1 MRTGALNGLLVAAA
15 VLATVP
21 GCRRKPPPPPP
32 APAVTVPD
40 SPAEPWAWHK
50 VGGVLVVTGE
60 ADKPLDLV
68 LKGRYLNERTHAEF
82 GPMRWEMYA
91 PPQGEVAELRTG
103 EGVLLARWDFDHPLP
118 EPAQAPP
125 APRPAA
131 AQAKPRPRAPRP
143 AGKAT
148 PTAPSVAPTA
158 AKLQPPRPWP
168 DTHLPLAKGP
178 APRPLKVA
186 KAALPA
192 PRPVPAPA
200 PLPAPAKPQP
210 PRPWPDTHLPLA
222 KGPAPRPLKVAKA
235 APPAPRP
242 VPAPVPPLA
251 PVKPQP
257 PRPWPDTHLPL
268 AQGPAPRPLKAAEAA
283 PAPRP
288 VPPPAP
294 LVPREAPRTALPAP
308 PAAEP
313 TPPPR
318 PALPPDLS
326 MEWPGA
332 GEALNLVR
340 GPRGSHW
347 VCLTFDGGSTA
358 EVAAD
363 VLDAL
368 KERGIR
374 TTFFLTGAFIQ
385 KYPDLV
391 RRIDREGHEIG
402 NHTMDHPH
410 FAPRGRRD
418 PRWTKDRFQQ
428 QLLQADALLLKLLG
442 RPMDPYWRAP
452 YGENT
457 AELRKWAEELGY
469 RHVYWSEGA
478 DTLDWA
484 TPKERRLYHTGDAI
498 LDRLHERMGRNDGD
512 GLIVLMHLGSG
523 RPESDRPARVLGPFL
538 DRALDEG
545 WNFVNIGAYLKE
557 AGKPVWNSSR
567 RLATLGQNAA
577 RQ

>member
-242 VPAPVPPLA
+242 VPAPVPPPA